1 MTCKLHGSRV
11 QYLQDSDTKTNK
23 NYKNCLLRG
32 PCPAGGTLPSKGKF
46 ELSSDHFLRVRII

>member
-23 NYKNCLLRG
+23 TFKNCLR
-32 PCPAGGTLPSKGKF
+32 
-46 ELSSDHFLRVRII
+46 R